1 MASRTYQNFDLL
13 VEDEGMGTYRARV
26 TTSPVGESPS
36 VRFRLPFDETQ
47 LELLLLRLD
56 PGRSGTRRTAGSASA
71 QACLD
76 LGSALFDAVFVD
88 DLRLAWTRSQDLARQ
103 QNDGLRLRLRLSE
116 APAIAGLPWELLHDR
131 RSNTYLAQSERTPVV
146 RYLEVSHPPR
156 PLAVDGPLRVLVVI
170 SSPTDLPE
178 LDVEQEWRRVQ
189 DTLAV
194 RVAAGR
200 IHLDRL
206 EVPSKQALRDW
217 LRVNDVH
224 ILHFIG
230 HGDFDEH
237 LHDGVIYFTDR
248 FGRSAKVSP
257 STLGPDLRDHDS
269 LRLVVLNA
277 CHSARADTTD
287 PYSGMAQG
295 LVQQDCA
302 AVVAMQ
308 FPVSDGAAVSFT
320 GEFYRS
326 LAEGFPVDQAVTSA
340 RKAMLDDYATEWA
353 TPVVF
358 LRSPDGQV
366 FTDIVAEIPGAED
379 DVIAS
384 VDEPLPE
391 LVEPDPEPGEGV
403 VDSVAPQ
410 VDPPTSTR
418 GAVSGSPDHASEE
431 PVTTFDAPGRPYAT
445 PPTTT
450 RVRHFPSVA
459 RRRVVVVAIVVLL
472 VALAVWGAYV
482 WLNRSKSSSSSGGTR
497 ALGVVHTVGQLPP
510 YLSSAR

>member
-13 VEDEGMGTYRARV
+13 VEDEGAGTFRARV

-36 VRFRLPFDETQ
+36 VRFTMPFDETQ
-47 LELLLLRLD
+47 LELLLMRLD

-103 QNDGLRLRLRLSE
+103 HGDGLRLRLRLSE

-156 PLAVDGPLRVLVVI
+156 PLVVEGPLRVLVVI

-189 DTLAV
+189 DALAA
-194 RVAAGR
+194 RVTAGR

-206 EVPSKQALRDW
+206 AVPTKQELRDW
-217 LRVNDVH
+217 LRVNEVH

-230 HGDFDEH
+230 HGDFDEQ
-237 LHDGVIYFTDR
+237 LRDGVIYLTDR

-277 CHSARADTTD
+277 CHSARVDSTD

-308 FPVSDGAAVSFT
+308 FPISDGAAVAFT

-326 LAEGFPVDQAVTSA
+326 LADGFPVDQAATSA
-340 RKAMLDDYATEWA
+340 RKAMLDEYATEWA

-366 FTDIVAEIPGAED
+366 FTDIVAEAPVVQVSTEP
-379 DVIAS
+379 AS
-384 VDEPLPE
+384 DEPA
-391 LVEPDPEPGEGV
+391 LVEPAMEEP
-403 VDSVAPQ
+403 A
-410 VDPPTSTR
+410 
-418 GAVSGSPDHASEE
+418 AEE
-431 PVTTFDAPGRPYAT
+431 PVAAYRAAGRSSTAQAARPTPAPTDQGPDR
-445 PPTTT
+445 
-450 RVRHFPSVA
+450 
-459 RRRVVVVAIVVLL
+459 RRRVIVVAVVVVLL
-472 VALAVWGAYV
+472 ALAVWGVYL
-482 WLNRSKSSSSSGGTR
+482 WLNRSKSTSGGSGTR
-497 ALGVVHTVGQLPP
+497 AIGVVQAVD
-510 YLSSAR
+510 ARLGYH